1 MHLRAKQPRLSTK
14 VWQKSQC
21 KDMRKLG
28 AFKRLKSRED
38 LLFLAYFRAIKEVQI
53 FLLGV

>member
-1 MHLRAKQPRLSTK
+1 MQ
-14 VWQKSQC
+14 
-21 KDMRKLG
+21 KLG

-38 LLFLAYFRAIKEVQI
+38 LLFLAYFRAIKEMQI